1 MFPFP
6 FVPTSLVSSFFLPS
20 TFSIQPFA
28 SIHSPFSFPLLP
40 SPSPSPFSLT
50 LLSHPPPSPSPS
62 PSLSLFLIL
71 PPVYFLFQSLFS
83 HKKSS
88 RRDIYKNWKSST
100 TQKWSE
106 MNQRRKKKLAGCFN
120 DTKKNYADAMMTRKH
135 RSDAMI
141 TWTVWSDTMMQ
152 KGRLDM
158 RKSECVNMKAKKP
171 RAALC
176 YYTDVNRKQTRGQLC
191 IVNSKK
197 SILRDSLTSYPK
209 NLALFWN

>member
-1 MFPFP
+1 M
-6 FVPTSLVSSFFLPS
+6 TPS
-20 TFSIQPFA
+20 TWLITNLVPFLALSLHLPRSI
-28 SIHSPFSFPLLP
+28 PL
-40 SPSPSPFSLT
+40 S
-50 LLSHPPPSPSPS
+50 S

-106 MNQRRKKKLAGCFN
+106 MNHRRKKKFAGCFN

-197 SILRDSLTSYPK
+197 SILRVFSDVMSEKFGAFLKLMGEFYQFFK
-209 NLALFWN
+209 NANR

>member
-1 MFPFP
+1 MVPFP
-6 FVPTSLVSSFFLPS
+6 IVPTSLVSSFFLPS

-83 HKKSS
+83 HKKKQPT
-88 RRDIYKNWKSST
+88 RHLQELKIIDDAEMIGDEST
-100 TQKWSE
+100 TE
-106 MNQRRKKKLAGCFN
+106 KKFAGCFN

-135 RSDAMI
+135 
-141 TWTVWSDTMMQ
+141 
-152 KGRLDM
+152 
-158 RKSECVNMKAKKP
+158 
-171 RAALC
+171 
-176 YYTDVNRKQTRGQLC
+176 
-191 IVNSKK
+191 
-197 SILRDSLTSYPK
+197 
-209 NLALFWN
+209 